1 MQTLSILRGLDSN
14 GREVFWTGR
23 TGDFWV
29 SEDRSE
35 AFAALSLEGAR
46 RQATKFN
53 AFTELHGLWFVA
65 VSAQG

>member
-1 MQTLSILRGLDSN
+1 MQNLSILRGLDSN

-23 TGDFWV
+23 AGDLWV

-35 AFAALSLEGAR
+35 AFAGLSIEGGR

-53 AFTELHGLWFVA
+53 AFTELHGLRFVA
-65 VSAQG
+65 IPA